1 MRANYVYS
9 LLLVLL
15 CFLAFPVQP
24 ASAATV
30 QGEFVEAV
38 YRDTMDEKGN
48 VTGQELN
55 QVTLRASDG
64 SERTYFLNSLASL
77 YINNTATTITGFKPG
92 MMVTANVTLR
102 RITDM
107 RGVSEDTS
115 NENAEFGEANTSTS
129 GQINANS
136 RSVTGIVTEI
146 DPYGMFI
153 SVKPDSG
160 RERQYY
166 VNNNTQYFKNSN
178 QATLASMFIGDRVQ
192 LRFSSATSSTATRV
206 TMSDVGTRVSGIYKA
221 RLHLFSSTTNRLTVR
236 NEEQF
241 KNWDFQQNRDTRL
254 KAYKTTSKTSYYV
267 GGMQISRSQL
277 SNYRGSEVYYVT
289 TNTFG
294 QEVVEKVIVLSMR
307 ERSYEGLITSVDT
320 TNNYMRLDTLN
331 FLYYHGGTIFVRNG
345 RLIEETSLVG
355 QGKAFAITQPQGNTE
370 VANMI
375 YTTSNG
381 FTSANLADHELYF
394 GALDWVD
401 GYNVELTDAM
411 KLTNNYWQETEED
424 LVELQYTNTT
434 AAYEYI
440 NNTLL
445 SLDAE
450 TELGLYTEPTYGYF
464 YVEDGMI
471 DTIYFI
477 DPVERNS
484 ETIMTAIVDTVNTV
498 QPATF
503 TVHSANEWLDGG
515 WSSVNASA
523 NFELEKSIIIKDG
536 KRIEM
541 EQLAPGDHIYV
552 LLNANS
558 EPHLILIN

>member
-1 MRANYVYS
+1 M
-9 LLLVLL
+9 
-15 CFLAFPVQP
+15 
-24 ASAATV
+24 
-30 QGEFVEAV
+30 
-38 YRDTMDEKGN
+38 
-48 VTGQELN
+48 
-55 QVTLRASDG
+55 
-64 SERTYFLNSLASL
+64 
-77 YINNTATTITGFKPG
+77 
-92 MMVTANVTLR
+92 
-102 RITDM
+102 
-107 RGVSEDTS
+107 
-115 NENAEFGEANTSTS
+115 
-129 GQINANS
+129 
-136 RSVTGIVTEI
+136 
-146 DPYGMFI
+146 
-153 SVKPDSG
+153 
-160 RERQYY
+160 
-166 VNNNTQYFKNSN
+166 
-178 QATLASMFIGDRVQ
+178 
-192 LRFSSATSSTATRV
+192 
-206 TMSDVGTRVSGIYKA
+206 
-221 RLHLFSSTTNRLTVR
+221 
-236 NEEQF
+236 
-241 KNWDFQQNRDTRL
+241 
-254 KAYKTTSKTSYYV
+254 
-267 GGMQISRSQL
+267 
-277 SNYRGSEVYYVT
+277 YYVT